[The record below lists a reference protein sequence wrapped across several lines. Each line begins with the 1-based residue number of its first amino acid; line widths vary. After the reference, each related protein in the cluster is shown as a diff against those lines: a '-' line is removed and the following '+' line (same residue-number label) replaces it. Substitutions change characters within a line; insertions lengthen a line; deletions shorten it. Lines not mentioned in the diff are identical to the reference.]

1 MAFGCFPLRAS
12 GYEQCVALARW
23 GGAKSVTVYCY
34 RPSIWRIYGRLC
46 RLFLSLTIALLPA
59 KWYPV
64 NCVRAE
70 DGEAAIASIQAHT
83 PNLVVTDIVMPRKN
97 GYELTRWIKNNPAT
111 QHIPVVM
118 CTSKSEEFDIYWGM
132 KQGADAY
139 ITKPYH
145 PPDLINAVKQ
155 LLNL

>member
-1 MAFGCFPLRAS
+1 MQTILIVDDSPTAREMVSSQLRQS
-12 GYEQCVALARW
+12 GFKVLE
-23 GGAKSVTVYCY
+23 
-34 RPSIWRIYGRLC
+34 
-46 RLFLSLTIALLPA
+46 
-59 KWYPV
+59 
-64 NCVRAE
+64 AE